1 MHELS
6 QNRSR
11 TADWLDFLNT
21 SRPLCD
27 SAKRT
32 GISLSVR
39 RMRRAA
45 AVTEKGRV
53 STRDVRLQKAHG
65 AVFQSSTVARTSKQ
79 MGLPTGVSHY
89 LGWLVLGT

>member
-1 MHELS
+1 MS

-11 TADWLDFLNT
+11 TTDWLDFLNT

-45 AVTEKGRV
+45 AVTQKGRV
-53 STRDVRLQKAHG
+53 SETRDFRLQKAHG